1 MLTVEISREPGQ
13 ICLARWTR
21 AIKRSALQDLLTIAS
36 QPGVL
41 SLALGLP
48 APELFPTDDYL
59 RAAARTIAEPRSL
72 QYGPPDRRMK
82 QHVVELM
89 AQRGVECNED
99 EIFLTAGAQQGAN
112 LLARLLLEHGGQVLI
127 EENVY
132 PGIQQIIEPFEPEIL
147 TVPTDIETGMD
158 VDAVEWHL
166 ERGKKPAFIYAISAG
181 HNPLAVT
188 MSAEKRE
195 RLALLARIHGV
206 PIIEDDPYGF
216 LYYET
221 TPPPICAYDKDWT
234 FYLGSF
240 SKILAPALR
249 AGWIVMPAHLTY
261 KLSTIKEASD
271 IDTGT
276 FAQRSLFT
284 YLDEGHLPAHMDR
297 LRREYKLRRDTMLS
311 ALTEHFPASAQWRV
325 PQSGLFVWVELNEAV
340 DTGELLSR
348 AVAAERVAF
357 LPGHAFGVG
366 GHRRAA
372 HCLRL
377 NFSNSTPERINDGIA
392 RLARV
397 LNS

>member
-1 MLTVEISREPGQ
+1 MMLTIETLREPGQ

-36 QPGVL
+36 QPGIL

-48 APELFPTDDYL
+48 APELFPTEDYL
-59 RAAARTIAEPRSL
+59 RAAARTIEDPRSL
-72 QYGPPDRRMK
+72 QYGPPARRLK
-82 QHVVELM
+82 EHVVELM
-89 AQRGVECNED
+89 AQRGVSCTVD
-99 EIFLTAGAQQGAN
+99 EVFLTAGAQQGAN
-112 LLARLLLEHGGQVLI
+112 MLARLLLEPGGQVLI
-127 EENVY
+127 EENIY
-132 PGIQQIIEPFEPEIL
+132 PGIQQIIEPYEPEIL
-147 TVPTDIETGMD
+147 TVPTDPETGID

-166 ERGKKPAFIYAISAG
+166 ERGRRPAFIYAISAG

-195 RLALLARIHGV
+195 RLAQLARTYSV

-216 LYYET
+216 LYYEE
-221 TPPPICAYDKDWT
+221 TPAPICSYDKQWT

-249 AGWIVMPAHLTY
+249 AGWIVMPAELTY

-276 FAQRSLFT
+276 FAQRSLCT
-284 YLDEGHLPAHMDR
+284 YLDEGHLPLHMER
-297 LRREYKLRRDTMLS
+297 LRREYKQRRDTMLE
-311 ALTEHFPASAQWRV
+311 ALAEHFPGTARWRV
-325 PQSGLFVWVELNEAV
+325 PQSGLFVWVELEEGI

-348 AVAAERVAF
+348 AVEIEKVAF

-377 NFSNSTPERINDGIA
+377 NFSNSTPEKITDGIS

-397 LNS
+397 L